1 MRAVLV
7 VVCDVLRQ
15 DLLEMTPTEDEEPIE
30 ALPAHGAD
38 ETLGHRVRARRPSG
52 RLDDPGALGTEDL
65 VEAGR
70 ELRVPVPD
78 QELYC
83 SGALGEVPAQVA
95 GLLGRPEGCKR
106 AI

>member
-1 MRAVLV
+1 
-7 VVCDVLRQ
+7 
-15 DLLEMTPTEDEEPIE
+15 MTPTEDEDAAE

-38 ETLGHRVRARRPSG
+38 ETLGDRVRSRRPSG
-52 RLDDPGALGTEDL
+52 RLDDPGGLGTEDL

-78 QELYC
+78 QDQELYR